1 MPYKNFEEFV
11 TELAKKR
18 DRDLGL
24 APESAL
30 DRFAVPSIPT
40 SNKPQQPPALVTK
53 AKDVPF
59 ENVYQR
65 LNSGTYIPRYDNFT
79 TGFNEEERL
88 ARQQGTGEKLARGFG
103 KFWTKTGINVLD
115 ATIGTVNG
123 ISEMIGQG
131 RFSAFYDNDFAKKL
145 DDYRTRTNADMMH
158 YYTQEEQSK
167 NFFQKLGTVNF
178 WANDFGDA
186 MAFLAGAALPEVII
200 AGVSGG
206 TSVPLSLAKFGGR
219 AGATLTKQGLRKATL
234 ETGEALF
241 KSGIQQ
247 TDDILKNRLG
257 REAIRGYHRGAL
269 IGDKVGGALQTAG
282 FLARTSGFEAGME
295 ARHNLKEAMDTFVQ
309 RFQEE
314 NGRMPDVNEVAEYT
328 DKALNAANG
337 VFAANMA
344 ILSVSNAAMF
354 GKMFGVRLPQLS
366 QNNIFN
372 RALGYGFDM
381 EKGIA
386 TAQKVGKAQKAL
398 GYGYEFLKRPVSE
411 GLFEEG
417 LQGVAGTTMQKY
429 LESTYDSKNMEADGL
444 MSSLYS
450 AFAQQYGTA
459 EGWNEIGIGMLV
471 GSLGGGIM
479 QNSAAPFTK
488 DWSTPIAGTFS
499 DSYGAKRKNVQARI
513 DKANQQST
521 NLSETLKSRNLNRS
535 MARASSAYKASESD
549 AQMKKT
555 NFQFVLN
562 QKELM
567 TSNEVVENYNA
578 VIDSTVL
585 SQEQIALL
593 DQQGITQE
601 QYKERLKT
609 EFQEDVKSIDFAE
622 RVTSALGIQ
631 NIEATKGNKVALKEA
646 MMWNIFNGRDAE
658 RSMQS
663 IAREIQ
669 TAVGKEGIASIMNF
683 FAQMSEDGRNKLREQ
698 SEKREA
704 LEKAKQ
710 EVVQIQN
717 EIQQLSAK
725 GQNDPNKI
733 AQRNKAAEQYTVA
746 SQAILR
752 LTNELDAINKAL
764 EAQEK
769 ASKINFGVFAEQDEL
784 FFADNASQAFDDV
797 TEYIT
802 ALETTGK
809 TQEAIAL
816 KEMLT
821 DFAMQADMHREFL
834 NAHRRMME
842 GDFFQ
847 SMKGKNLLQRL
858 LGDSY
863 TMPQELVNA
872 LNENDNKVRQSLE
885 KVGIST
891 IARESENI
899 GEEIKKLIEEN
910 EELSDREK
918 FRLESALRLTLNM
931 ETYDNMVSDFR
942 DYAQDLQDAQDQP
955 VPPTNGDTIAL
966 KKKLSEP
973 PKDTTALDAVRK
985 SIEEI
990 TDQIDYLLESSKD
1003 PERLPQLEQQLAE
1016 LKAQLEQAPP
1026 KEKSSLANV
1035 GSEISPDVSSI
1046 QEEISQL
1053 EEELSKG
1060 TDLFRSQEIV
1070 ARVAELQQQLDNT
1083 QEITTPVTEDIS
1095 ENTQLQEEIA
1105 RLEREIDMVKNK
1117 VRVVETEEFVRY
1129 KELQEKAQRKELTD
1143 QEISELETLEKEV
1156 DRWIFV
1162 TGAVT
1167 DNTRLSDL
1175 IEQEAVLS
1183 KTPIEKPEDIQVVA
1197 EDEIVQEMAREF
1209 KDSSKHGNT
1218 HIGYNFEAATI
1229 TPYNDA
1235 TGEYIEVAHI
1245 TEKELRRQLAPLL
1258 EQEMPYGDEA
1268 IPAQFK
1274 QTKKGNFL
1282 LPMSLVK
1289 KINDDP
1295 TSPIYFPLD
1304 FQDKSRNYG
1313 VIIVRRPD
1321 MNEEIVGSF
1330 LPSDFED
1337 AEDAGSTD
1345 AVIANRIDSE
1355 AIYNSNPE
1363 ETVALT
1369 IYTGDPY
1376 NQGLLQEYKKKK
1388 EEVEKYSLTDITEED
1403 LPKEVQEQLKLGGQN
1418 VLRLRAKKN
1427 KTTADKQ
1434 EIAEREA
1441 ELEKRKQAEIEKFI
1455 KDQEKDR
1462 AGAQKKLE
1470 EAKDNLKRNLRV
1482 VALNKDNRNVSVMKG
1497 QGETVYTNELDR
1509 KWQMFRDMMIEDN
1522 EDALLSAYESNQ
1534 VFQLPY
1540 PELAINKVFPGFPN
1554 VITGVSEDGKPTN
1567 RFVPFTDETTQN
1579 VVDIG
1584 VMVGDR
1590 IETRSKDKGV
1600 DTTLLLPEKRKGTDK
1615 KTPFVVIKTGNKKI
1629 AYPVRIAEQQRPS
1642 LEPLQQTFEAD
1653 MAPSEKA
1660 KALNTMIAQLGL
1672 DIKEPGNSFYVGVG
1686 EVNNLTEEN
1695 FNNILGKLE
1704 AIEYFYPLKDWTTG
1718 SVPIKEVLKNQA
1730 LVNID
1735 MNKPVHSPKISFDLR
1750 TFFDAIPQVGE
1761 RYANRGKEAIA
1772 KATEAN
1778 LNEEVKYLK
1787 SARKQGADNV
1797 KKDC

>member
-1 MPYKNFEEFV
+1 MDYEQFIEQMQKKMVADTGKGEGQDIPLLQKKIAPIGGLFQKQEQGLNIY
-11 TELAKKR
+11 KR
-18 DRDLGL
+18 D
-24 APESAL
+24 
-30 DRFAVPSIPT
+30 IPFT
-40 SNKPQQPPALVTK
+40 
-53 AKDVPF
+53 
-59 ENVYQR
+59 NVYQR
-65 LNSGTYIPRYDNFT
+65 LNNGTYIPRYENFT
-79 TGFNEEERL
+79 TGFNEEGRL
-88 ARQQGTGEKLARGFG
+88 ARQQGTGEKLSRGFG
-103 KFWTKTGINVLD
+103 KFWAKTGLNVLD

-145 DDYRTRTNADMMH
+145 DDYRTRTNADMIH
-158 YYTQEEQSK
+158 YYTQEEKSK
-167 NFFQKLGTVNF
+167 NFFEKLGTVNF

-200 AGVSGG
+200 AGVTGG
-206 TSVPLSLAKFGGR
+206 GSISLSAAKWGGR
-219 AGATLTKQGLRKATL
+219 IGAGLTKQGLKKTAKEL
-234 ETGEALF
+234 GEGLLRT
-241 KSGIQQ
+241 GIQQ
-247 TDDILKNRLG
+247 TDDVLRNRLG

-269 IGDKVGGALQTAG
+269 IGDKIGGAVQTAG
-282 FLARTSGFEAGME
+282 FLARTSAFEAGME
-295 ARHNLKEAMDTFVQ
+295 ARHNLKESMDMFVQ

-344 ILSVSNAAMF
+344 ILGVSNAAMF
-354 GKMFGVRLPQLS
+354 GKLFGVRLPQVS
-366 QNNIFN
+366 QNNMFN
-372 RALGYGFDM
+372 RMLGYGFDM
-381 EKGIA
+381 EKGVL
-386 TAQKVGKAQKAL
+386 TAQKVGKARKAL
-398 GYGYEFLKRPVSE
+398 GYGYEFFKRPVSE

-417 LQGVAGTTMQKY
+417 LQGVAGTTMQRY
-429 LESTYDSKNMEADGL
+429 LESTFDPNAVEGEAFMSALYD
-444 MSSLYS
+444 
-450 AFAQQYGTA
+450 AFAHQYGTA

-471 GSLGGGIM
+471 GSLGGGLM

-488 DWSTPIAGTFS
+488 NWTTPIAGTFS

-513 DKANQQST
+513 DKANQQT
-521 NLSETLKSRNLNRS
+521 EALSGTVSSRNLNRS
-535 MARASSAYKASESD
+535 IARASSAQRASESD

-555 NFQFVLN
+555 NFQFVVN

-567 TSNEVVENYNA
+567 TSNEVIENYNA
-578 VIDSTVL
+578 VIDATVL
-585 SQEQIALL
+585 GQEQLAQL

-631 NIEATKGNKVALKEA
+631 DIQATKGNKVLLREA
-646 MMWNIFNGRDAE
+646 MMWNIFNGRGAE
-658 RSMQS
+658 RNMQNL
-663 IAREIQ
+663 AREIQ
-669 TAVGKEGIASIMNF
+669 TAVGKEGIASASLYFTQI
-683 FAQMSEDGRNKLREQ
+683 SEEGRNKMQEQ
-698 SEKREA
+698 SEKRKA
-704 LEKAKQ
+704 LETAKQ

-717 EIQQLSAK
+717 EIQQLSTKGESDPTKTAK
-725 GQNDPNKI
+725 
-733 AQRNKAAEQYTVA
+733 RNKAAEQYAVA
-746 SQAILR
+746 SQAVIR
-752 LTNELDAINKAL
+752 LTSELEAINKAL
-764 EAQEK
+764 EIEEK
-769 ASKINFGVFAEQDEL
+769 ATKINFGIFAEQDEI
-784 FFADNASQAFDDV
+784 FFADNVSQAFDDV

-802 ALETTGK
+802 ALETTGRK
-809 TQEAIAL
+809 QEAVAL

-931 ETYDNMVSDFR
+931 DTYDNMVSDFR
-942 DYAQDLQDAQDQP
+942 DYARDLQEAQDET
-955 VPPTNGDTIAL
+955 VPPADGDTIAL
-966 KKKLSEP
+966 KRKLTEP
-973 PKDTTALDAVRK
+973 PKDVTALDAIRH
-985 SIEEI
+985 SINEI
-990 TDQIDYLLESSKD
+990 TDQIDFLLESSKD

-1016 LKAQLEQAPP
+1016 LKEQVPP
-1026 KEKSSLANV
+1026 VEEDSTANV

-1070 ARVAELQQQLDNT
+1070 ARVTELQQQLDNT
-1083 QEITTPVTEDIS
+1083 QEITIPVTKDMS
-1095 ENTQLQEEIA
+1095 ENTQLQEEIT
-1105 RLEREIDMVKNK
+1105 RLEREIDMAKNK

-1129 KELQEKAQRKELTD
+1129 KELQERAQRKELTD

-1183 KTPIEKPEDIQVVA
+1183 KTPIDKPEDIQVVT
-1197 EDEIVQEMAREF
+1197 EDEIVQEMSREF

-1295 TSPIYFPLD
+1295 ASPIYFPLD

-1321 MNEEIVGSF
+1321 MNNEIVGSF

-1337 AEDAGSTD
+1337 AEDAGSTE
-1345 AVIANRIDSE
+1345 AVIENRLDSE

-1363 ETVALT
+1363 ETVAMT
-1369 IYTGDPY
+1369 VYTGDPY
-1376 NQGLLQEYKKKK
+1376 NQGLLQEYKDARDKVEGLK
-1388 EEVEKYSLTDITEED
+1388 ETAEITIDD
-1403 LPKEVQEQLKLGGQN
+1403 LPKEARNDIAMAGREISN
-1418 VLRLRAKKN
+1418 LRAQKKKTAVDKKVIEEKEAALQARIEQEKN
-1427 KTTADKQ
+1427 KLRKK
-1434 EIAEREA
+1434 RGGS
-1441 ELEKRKQAEIEKFI
+1441 LEN
-1455 KDQEKDR
+1455 
-1462 AGAQKKLE
+1462 AQKKLE

-1482 VALNKDNRNVSVMKG
+1482 VALNKNNKNVSVMKG

-1522 EDALLSAYESNQ
+1522 EEAILEAYESNQ
-1534 VFQLPY
+1534 VYQLPY

-1567 RFVPFTDETTQN
+1567 RFVPFTDETTKN

-1590 IETRSKDKGV
+1590 VETRSKDKGI
-1600 DTTLLLPEKRKGTDK
+1600 DTTLLLPEKNKGTNK
-1615 KTPFVVIKTGNKKI
+1615 KVPFVVIKTGNKKI

-1642 LEPLQQTFEAD
+1642 LEPLQKTFEAD
-1653 MAPSEKA
+1653 MTPSEKA

-1672 DIKEPGNSFYVGVG
+1672 DIKLPGNSFYVGVG

-1704 AIEYFYPLKDWTTG
+1704 AIEYFYPLKDWVSG
-1718 SVPIKEVLKNQA
+1718 SVPIKDILKNQA

-1735 MNKPVHSPKISFDLR
+1735 MNKPVHSPKLSFDLR
-1750 TFFDAIPQVGE
+1750 TFFDKIPQVGE
-1761 RYANRGKEAIA
+1761 KYANRGKDAIA

-1778 LNEEVKYLK
+1778 LNEEVKHLK
-1787 SARKQGADNV
+1787 SARKQGEENL
-1797 KKDC
+1797 KENCPT